1 MTRALVASAGLDRIA
16 AASGVRLDPPIVLPS
31 RTILELS
38 GEAVRARLCA
48 FTDDAG
54 REFCLRPDM
63 TTPIADMVA
72 RGAAEAR
79 RYYYSGPVFRLPA
92 TPNDAIEFDQIGFEW
107 FGGSS
112 PAEDAEAVA
121 LTFEAASLSGAGDVS
136 ARVGDVGLYHAVV
149 DALGFTPAWRVRLKR
164 SFARRRGPLEL
175 LEAATAPAAGGKSA
189 LAASLAR
196 MPHDEAVLAVED
208 IFSIAGVQPV
218 GGRGAAEIAERLRE
232 SVQEGAPEAADVARL
247 KAFLALEAPVAVAVR
262 TLSAFAAEAGLS
274 IAPAIDAFGQKL
286 SLTEALGP
294 AYWQGA
300 VYSGQVG
307 RRFEYYDGLVFD
319 LVRPGQPERPVAAGG
334 RYDGLLSR
342 MGAGTRIAAIGA
354 ALRVDRMGEGAR

>member
-1 MTRALVASAGLDRIA
+1 MTPVSMTAPGLDRIA
-16 AASGVRLDPPIVLPS
+16 SASGVRIDPPTVLPS
-31 RTILELS
+31 KTILELS

-54 REFCLRPDM
+54 REYCLRPDM

-72 RGAAEAR
+72 RGAADVR

-92 TPNDAIEFDQIGFEW
+92 SPADAIEFDQIGFEW

-121 LTFEAASLSGAGDVS
+121 LTFEAASLSGAGDVT
-136 ARVGDVGLYHAVV
+136 ARVGDIGLYHAVV
-149 DALGFTPAWRVRLKR
+149 DALGFTPVWKTRLKR
-164 SFARRRGPLEL
+164 AFARRRGPLEL
-175 LEAATAPAAGGKSA
+175 LEAATSANTGGKSA

-196 MPHDEAVLAVED
+196 MPAAEAVLAVED

-232 SVQEGAPEAADVARL
+232 SVQEAAPAAEDIARL
-247 KAFLALEAPVAVAVR
+247 KAFLAIEAPVTDAVD
-262 TLSAFAAEAGLS
+262 TLA
-274 IAPAIDAFGQKL
+274 AFGSDMGLAVFSALEAFSQKL
-286 SLTEALGP
+286 ALSEALRP
-294 AYWQGA
+294 AYWEGA
-300 VYSGQVG
+300 IYSGKVG

-319 LVRPGQPERPVAAGG
+319 LVRPGQAERPVAAGG

-342 MGAGTRIAAIGA
+342 MGAGTPIAAIGA
-354 ALRVDRMGEGAR
+354 ALRVDRMVEGVR

>member
-1 MTRALVASAGLDRIA
+1 VTVLPAAAGLDRIA
-16 AASGVRLDPPIVLPS
+16 ASSGVRLDPPTVLPS
-31 RTILELS
+31 KTILELS

-54 REFCLRPDM
+54 REYCLRPDM

-72 RGAAEAR
+72 RGEAEVR

-121 LTFEAASLSGAGDVS
+121 LTFEAASLAGAGEVS
-136 ARVGDVGLYHAVV
+136 ARVADIGLYHAMV
-149 DALGFTPAWRVRLKR
+149 DALGFTPGWKTRLKR
-164 SFARRRGPLEL
+164 AFARRRGPVDL
-175 LEAATAPAAGGKSA
+175 LEAAVSSAAGGKSA

-196 MPHDEAVLAVED
+196 MPADEAVRAVED
-208 IFSIAGVQPV
+208 VFSIAGVQPV

-232 SVQEGAPEAADVARL
+232 SVQEGAPAGSDVERL
-247 KAFLALEAPVAVAVR
+247 KAFLSIEAPVASAVD
-262 TLSAFAAEAGLS
+262 TLADFSRDAGLDLAS
-274 IAPAIDAFGQKL
+274 AIDAFSQKL
-286 SLTEALGP
+286 SLSEALRP
-294 AYWQGA
+294 AYWTGA

-307 RRFEYYDGLVFD
+307 RRFEYYDGFVFD
-319 LVRPGQPERPVAAGG
+319 LVRPGQAERPVAAGG

-342 MGAGTRIAAIGA
+342 MGAGTPVTAIGA

>member
-1 MTRALVASAGLDRIA
+1 MNPVPKTPAGLDRIA
-16 AASGVRLDPPIVLPS
+16 SASGMRIDPPTVLPS

-92 TPNDAIEFDQIGFEW
+92 SPADAIEFDQIGFEW

-121 LTFEAASLSGAGDVS
+121 LTFEAASLSGAGDVT
-136 ARVGDVGLYHAVV
+136 ARVGDIGLYHAVV
-149 DALGFTPAWRVRLKR
+149 DALGFTPGWKMRLKR
-164 SFARRRGPLEL
+164 AFARRRGPLEL
-175 LEAATAPAAGGKSA
+175 LEAASTASVGGKSA

-196 MPHDEAVLAVED
+196 MPAAEAVLAVED

-232 SVQEGAPEAADVARL
+232 SVQEGAPDAADIARL
-247 KAFLALEAPVAVAVR
+247 KAFLAIEAPVSRAVEA
-262 TLSAFAAEAGLS
+262 LSAFGSSIGLAFWSALEA
-274 IAPAIDAFGQKL
+274 FEQKL
-286 SLTEALGP
+286 SLTAALQP
-294 AYWQGA
+294 AYWEGA
-300 VYSGQVG
+300 IYSGQVG

-319 LVRPGQPERPVAAGG
+319 LVRPGQTERPVAAGG
-334 RYDGLLSR
+334 RYDGLLAR
-342 MGAGTRIAAIGA
+342 MGAGKPTTAIGA
-354 ALRVDRMGEGAR
+354 ALRVDRMGEGGR